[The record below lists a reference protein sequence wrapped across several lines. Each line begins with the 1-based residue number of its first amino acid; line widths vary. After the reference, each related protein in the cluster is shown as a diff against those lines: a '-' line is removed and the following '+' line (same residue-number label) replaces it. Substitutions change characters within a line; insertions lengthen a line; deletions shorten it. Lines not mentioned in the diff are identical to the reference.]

1 MQKIKKHHFG
11 FISSQNGTGQAER
24 DTKKKKKLS
33 FQSIP
38 TRSGIKNP
46 QKIAKECKNFK
57 NIIMAS
63 FQAKTVRDWLR
74 MIIKKKVI
82 VPIHSNPYL
91 NREFQKN
98 SKKLKNIAV
107 AFFQAKTG
115 RDRLIMR
122 EKKLKK

>member
-24 DTKKKKKLS
+24 DTKKKKKKLS

-38 TRSGIKNP
+38 TRSGINNP

-74 MIIKKKVI
+74 MIIKKK
-82 VPIHSNPYL
+82 
-91 NREFQKN
+91 
-98 SKKLKNIAV
+98 KLLFRSIR
-107 AFFQAKTG
+107 T
-115 RDRLIMR
+115 RT
-122 EKKLKK
+122 

>member
-1 MQKIKKHHFG
+1 
-11 FISSQNGTGQAER
+11 
-24 DTKKKKKLS
+24 
-33 FQSIP
+33 
-38 TRSGIKNP
+38 
-46 QKIAKECKNFK
+46 
-57 NIIMAS
+57 MAS

-74 MIIKKKVI
+74 MIIKRKVI
-82 VPIHSNPYL
+82 VPIHLNPYL

-122 EKKLKK
+122 EKKLKKLKKLKNIIMASFQAKTGRDRLKVMKKKCYHSDLFQSDPE